1 MEFFKKSD
9 KIRLKSYFRKYL
21 YAEEDECMVSQNKN
35 GSIRNAEWNV
45 EFDEKDDS
53 VIKLKSCYGCYLDAS
68 NEPFLLGM
76 TGHKVL
82 QMKLIGSES
91 DPSKILW
98 KPEKQGFGV
107 KLITQAGNYLR
118 ANGGIP
124 PWRDSVTH
132 DALHRMTQDGLT
144 WYVDPINHVV
154 PVKKNPIDNV
164 DVSSSDNSTMPKI
177 DIVADL
183 HSDGNG
189 SNHHKLD
196 SLPSCSSFTN
206 MLFPIDV
213 SVPTT
218 SPNPEVCKFMLT
230 TCHMD
235 VWM

>member
-1 MEFFKKSD
+1 
-9 KIRLKSYFRKYL
+9 
-21 YAEEDECMVSQNKN
+21 MVSQSKN
-35 GSIRNAEWNV
+35 GSVRNAEWDV
-45 EFDEKDDS
+45 EFHEKDAS

-76 TGHKVL
+76 TGNKVL
-82 QMKLIGSES
+82 QMKLVGSES
-91 DPSKILW
+91 DSSKILW

-107 KLITQAGNYLR
+107 KLVTQAGNYLR

-132 DALHRMTQDGLT
+132 DTLHRMTQDWLT
-144 WYVDPINHVV
+144 WYVDPIGSPVNHVV
-154 PVKKNPIDNV
+154 PMKKTPIHYANASS
-164 DVSSSDNSTMPKI
+164 SSSDNAMMPKTD

-183 HSDGNG
+183 RSDGNG

-218 SPNPEVCKFMLT
+218 SPQPEVSLCLT

-235 VWM
+235 VWMYYVYACV